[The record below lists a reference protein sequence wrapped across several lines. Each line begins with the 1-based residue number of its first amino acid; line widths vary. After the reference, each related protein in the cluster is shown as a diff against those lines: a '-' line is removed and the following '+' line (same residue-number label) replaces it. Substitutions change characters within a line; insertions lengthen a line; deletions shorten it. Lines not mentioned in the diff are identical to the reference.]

1 MSPGSRNSENQ
12 SISVGNSLLPNTLH
26 APPEDQ
32 MGQDPS
38 GIPNM
43 FLLELPETG
52 DDIFYVIDVAGGA

>member
-1 MSPGSRNSENQ
+1 MSPGSQNSENQ
-12 SISVGNSLLPNTLH
+12 SISVGNYLLPNTLL

-43 FLLELPETG
+43 FLLEFPETS